1 MKRLFYFL
9 CVNFIFFTSSAQT
22 TQFVISTTTT
32 TNANEYQWNILDSDS
47 TTVLFSSTV
56 FSDSTMV
63 NDTVTLND
71 CSDYYFVTS
80 SNDTANST
88 WSSGSSVYVIEL
100 ASSDTIIQTVGTTPP
115 FIQTVF
121 AAQCNLIIN
130 EIHYDNIGTDTLEG
144 VEIVGKAGYDLS
156 CYTLYLYNGSTGL
169 VYDSL
174 NLSGVIPND
183 SCGYGAIWFAISGIQ
198 NGDVSSGDGIGL
210 ANSCKKY
217 KIQFLSYEGSFIA
230 NNGLF
235 DSEVAMDIGVSE
247 SAMTPVNTS
256 IQLVGFGEE
265 YSSFVW
271 VASLPN
277 TRNMVNTGQ
286 SFCLPDLELVDVVLD
301 SVCDAL
307 NPVNNRFIL
316 TNVGTVPFNNFLV
329 SYSINGGTTVS
340 ELVADTLMPADT
352 LNYSFVTSEDFSNAV
367 GDYSITSWCSLNR
380 DSNSSNDSLS
390 KIINFIDIVAYDT
403 TVCYGDS
410 LLLSPTVSN
419 ATNYI
424 WSTGD
429 TTLSISLLPSSTSS
443 YTLIASNA
451 CFSDTAII
459 NVIVSNPTLDLGS
472 DLVLCGNDTI
482 TLDATANFSSY
493 AWSSGDSLQL
503 TSIIQGGAYSVVV
516 TDSLGCSTSD
526 TISIFHSIPQADLG
540 ADLNICGLDSIVLG
554 VSSFSS
560 YSWSNGDTSQNSAVT
575 QVGTY
580 TVSVVDSVGCP
591 DSDTIVIFESATSVD
606 LGPNVVALCGSN
618 DTITLDATSI
628 YSSYSWST
636 GDTLQ
641 SLAVYQV
648 GNYNVTVTDS
658 LGCTASDSIEVI
670 VSNPTLNLG
679 SDTSLC
685 NYTSLSITAPA
696 NFSSYIWSNSDTTQ
710 TITATQDGAY
720 SLIVTD
726 NYGCQAFD
734 TIVISYNGPSLD
746 LGPDVIVCEGDYH
759 TFFVHDNYS
768 IYQWSQGGSLNYIT
782 EKTAGEYWL
791 KVTASDGCTSI
802 DTVKLSTKDCTSL
815 EEAKDIQK
823 LKIFPN
829 PNNGTFNLSL
839 NNFSEEKGSFE
850 IVNTLGERVYVQD
863 LEFNES
869 ISQNFEL
876 NSLPKGIYFLNVKTE
891 SKYLVE
897 RLIIQ

>member
-1 MKRLFYFL
+1 M
-9 CVNFIFFTSSAQT
+9 NFIFFTSSAQT

-32 TNANEYQWNILDSDS
+32 NNANEYQWDILDSDS
-47 TTVLFSSTV
+47 TTVLFSSSV

-121 AAQCNLIIN
+121 AAQCHLMIN
-130 EIHYDNIGTDTLEG
+130 EIHYDNMGTDTLEG

-156 CYTLYLYNGSTGL
+156 CYSLYLYNGSTGL

-235 DSEVAMDIGVSE
+235 DSEVTMDIGVSE

-307 NPVNNRFIL
+307 NPVNNRFVL

-329 SYSINGGTTVS
+329 SYSINGGAIVS

-367 GDYSITSWCSLNR
+367 GDYSITSWCFLNR

-390 KIINFIDIVAYDT
+390 KIINFIDIVASDT

-419 ATNYI
+419 ATNYV

-429 TTLSISLLPSSTSS
+429 TTSSISLLPSSTSS
-443 YTLIASNA
+443 YTLIASNT

-459 NVIVSNPTLDLGS
+459 N
-472 DLVLCGNDTI
+472 
-482 TLDATANFSSY
+482 
-493 AWSSGDSLQL
+493 
-503 TSIIQGGAYSVVV
+503 
-516 TDSLGCSTSD
+516 
-526 TISIFHSIPQADLG
+526 
-540 ADLNICGLDSIVLG
+540 
-554 VSSFSS
+554 
-560 YSWSNGDTSQNSAVT
+560 
-575 QVGTY
+575 
-580 TVSVVDSVGCP
+580 
-591 DSDTIVIFESATSVD
+591 
-606 LGPNVVALCGSN
+606 
-618 DTITLDATSI
+618 
-628 YSSYSWST
+628 
-636 GDTLQ
+636 
-641 SLAVYQV
+641 
-648 GNYNVTVTDS
+648 
-658 LGCTASDSIEVI
+658 VI

-726 NYGCQAFD
+726 SYGCQAFD

-746 LGPDVIVCEGDYH
+746 LGPDIIVCEGDYH

-782 EKTAGEYWL
+782 EKTAGDYWL

-802 DTVKLSTKDCTSL
+802 DTVTLSTKDCTSL
-815 EEAKDIQK
+815 EVANDIQK

-891 SKYLVE
+891 SNCHIE